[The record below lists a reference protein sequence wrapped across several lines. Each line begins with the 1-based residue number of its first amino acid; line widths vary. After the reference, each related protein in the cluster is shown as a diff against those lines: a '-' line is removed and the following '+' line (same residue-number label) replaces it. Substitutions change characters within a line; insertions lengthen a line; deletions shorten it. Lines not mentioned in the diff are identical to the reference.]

1 MRSRHQRQKPPRR
14 IGIVFYLKN
23 RLAMELTQSIAAW
36 LEQHGASVLL
46 EEECGL
52 ALNGGHALA
61 TMHDLVRQVD
71 VLVAVGGDGTL
82 LHAARHAA
90 AANTPLL
97 GVNRGTVG
105 FLTELSPHHVIQ
117 GLEKVLAGHFRIEP
131 RMMIDVR
138 VMHKDRLLSRH
149 IGLNDAVVKRE
160 ISRILRYDLSLNGE
174 YLDSFPADGVI
185 VATPTGSTAY
195 SLSAGGPIVKPDL
208 DVLLICPICP
218 HRFYGRSLIVSAGD
232 VLEISFHRHTDVA
245 EEASDAT
252 GIYLTVDGQTSRT
265 LDACDRVR
273 IQRSRH
279 HTHLVRL
286 EEADF
291 FQVLRSKLG

>member
-1 MRSRHQRQKPPRR
+1 MPRQKPPRH

-23 RLAMELTQSIAAW
+23 RLALELAESIAA
-36 LEQHGASVLL
+36 LLVSRGAQILV

-52 ALNGGHALA
+52 TMTGGYRLA

-71 VLVAVGGDGTL
+71 VLIAVGGDGTL

-90 AANTPLL
+90 MAGTPLL

-105 FLTELSPHHVIQ
+105 FLTELSPHHAIQ
-117 GLEKVLAGHFRIEP
+117 GLERMLAGEFRIEL
-131 RMMIDVR
+131 RMMLDVR
-138 VMHKDRLLSRH
+138 VMHKDRQLARH

-195 SLSAGGPIVKPDL
+195 SLSAGGPIIKPDL

-232 VLEISFHRHTDVA
+232 TLEISFARHTDVS
-245 EEASDAT
+245 EEAMDTS